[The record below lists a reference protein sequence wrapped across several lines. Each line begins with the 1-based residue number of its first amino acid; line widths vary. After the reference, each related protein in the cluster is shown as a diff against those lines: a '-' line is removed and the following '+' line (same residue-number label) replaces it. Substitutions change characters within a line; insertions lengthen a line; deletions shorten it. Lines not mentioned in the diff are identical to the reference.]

1 MEGVLGDFITVLRK
15 AGVRVSISESL
26 DAVNAAQIMG
36 YDNRRLFKEALSA
49 SLAKSHAEKNIFD
62 YCFDSFFSFNFF
74 QSPHKANALN
84 PEAHGEALKDRLAAL
99 VLKDDRGQLAALM
112 TEAGRMANVSSIKNP
127 MQKSLFTMKIL
138 NQMGMPGM
146 EAMVAQI
153 KNSTGS
159 GLSQQ
164 TAELLEKGRDDLV
177 QTVKEYVEQQLQLNA
192 DGVDSKDQFLKTT
205 PLSQIELRHFHRM
218 DGLIQKLIR
227 QLEDRHSRRLKTANR
242 GKLDYKKTLRKSV
255 AYGGFLF
262 APLWKKKKENRPDVI
277 VICDI
282 SRSVLRTVR
291 FLMLFI
297 YGLNKRIGKIHT
309 FIFYS
314 NMIDA
319 SYIFDRYSIE
329 EALSKITTDPSLPI
343 IRGKSDYNTMFTN
356 FRDHHLHLVTK
367 NTTVVILGDARNN
380 FNPPRAEVLKAIG
393 ERCKRLIWLNP
404 ETKPFWGT
412 GDSEIKTYAPYCHL
426 LQECNTLVH
435 LERVVGTLLSARR

>member
-1 MEGVLGDFITVLRK
+1 MEGVLGDFITVLRR
-15 AGVRVSISESL
+15 AGVRISISESL

-36 YDNRRLFKEALSA
+36 YDNRSLFKVALSV
-49 SLAKSHAEKNIFD
+49 SLAKSAAEKKIFD
-62 YCFDSFFSFNFF
+62 SCFDNYFSFNFF
-74 QSPHKANALN
+74 QSPRKADALN
-84 PEAHGEALKDRLAAL
+84 LRAHEEALKDPLSAL
-99 VLKDDRGQLAALM
+99 LLKDDKGQLAALM
-112 TEAGRMANVSSIKNP
+112 KEAGRMANLSSIKTP
-127 MQKSLFTMKIL
+127 MQKSLVTMKIL

-153 KNSTGS
+153 KSATGS
-159 GLSQQ
+159 GISQK

-177 QTVKEYVEQQLQLNA
+177 QTVKEYVDQQLQLNA

-205 PLSQIELRHFHRM
+205 PLSQLELRHLHRM

-227 QLEDRHSRRLKTANR
+227 QLEDRHSRRLKTASR

-255 AYGGFLF
+255 SYGGFLF

-291 FLMLFI
+291 FLLLFI
-297 YGLNKRIGKIHT
+297 YGLTKRIGRIHT
-309 FIFYS
+309 FVFYS
-314 NMIDA
+314 NMFDA
-319 SYIFDRYSIE
+319 SHIFDRCSVE
-329 EALSKITTDPSLPI
+329 EALTKITTDATLPI
-343 IRGKSDYNTMFTN
+343 IRGRSDYSAMFTN
-356 FRDHHLHLVTK
+356 FQDQCLHLVTK
-367 NTTVVILGDARNN
+367 NTTVIVLGDARNN
-380 FNPPRAEVLKAIG
+380 FNPPRADVLKAIG

-435 LERVVGTLLSARR
+435 LERVIGALLSARR

>member
-1 MEGVLGDFITVLRK
+1 MEGTLGDFITVLRK
-15 AGVRVSISESL
+15 AGVRISISESL
-26 DAVNAAQIMG
+26 DAVQAAQIMG
-36 YDNRRLFKEALSA
+36 YDNRRLFKEALAA
-49 SLAKSHAEKNIFD
+49 SLAKSHAEKKIFD
-62 YCFDSFFSFNFF
+62 SCFDNFFSFNFF
-74 QSPHKANALN
+74 QSPHKANTLN
-84 PEAHGEALKDRLAAL
+84 PEAHAEALQDRLSAL
-99 VLKDDRGQLAALM
+99 VLKDDKVKLAMAM
-112 TEAGRMANVSSIKNP
+112 TEAGRMADVSSIKTP
-127 MQKSLFTMKIL
+127 MQKSLFAMKIL

-159 GLSQQ
+159 GSSQQ
-164 TAELLEKGRDDLV
+164 TAELLEKGRDELV

-192 DGVDSKDQFLKTT
+192 DGADSKDQFLKTT
-205 PLSQIELRHFHRM
+205 PLSQIELRNLHRM
-218 DGLIQKLIR
+218 DGLIQRLIR

-242 GKLDYKKTLRKSV
+242 GKLDYKKTLRKSIS
-255 AYGGFLF
+255 YGGFLF

-291 FLMLFI
+291 FLLLFI
-297 YGLNKRIGKIHT
+297 YGLNKQIGRIHT
-309 FIFYS
+309 FVFYS
-314 NMIDA
+314 NMFDA
-319 SYIFDRYSIE
+319 SHIFDRYSVE
-329 EALSKITTDPSLPI
+329 EAMSIITTDASLPI
-343 IRGKSDYNTMFTN
+343 IRGRSDYSTMFTN
-356 FRDHHLHLVTK
+356 FRDQYLHLVTK
-367 NTTVVILGDARNN
+367 NTTVMILGDARNN
-380 FNPPRAEVLKAIG
+380 FFPPHAEVLKAIG